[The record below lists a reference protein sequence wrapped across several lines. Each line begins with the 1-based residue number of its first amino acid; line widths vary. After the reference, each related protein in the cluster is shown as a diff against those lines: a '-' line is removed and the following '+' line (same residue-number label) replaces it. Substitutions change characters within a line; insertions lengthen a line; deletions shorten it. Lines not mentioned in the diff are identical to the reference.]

1 MPLFGIVQDSPFI
14 FLGQRAVRA
23 VRRAG
28 RGPIGPLDRLGAS
41 RISRTIKLN
50 FSGATVIFRR
60 GPLDNLL
67 NSPKGDVGRYLF
79 QRGTRILIAAKA
91 QAGVKTGRLKASIN
105 MRQYRSVGGQSLK
118 IGSPLSYALI
128 HHEGTRPHIITP
140 NRAEFLRFAS
150 RGRIV
155 YTRIVRHPG
164 TKPNKYLAD
173 NLYLIR

>member
-1 MPLFGIVQDSPFI
+1 MPLFGIVNDSPVI
-14 FLGQRAVRA
+14 FLGQRFARGL
-23 VRRAG
+23 RRG
-28 RGPIGPLDRLGAS
+28 DIRAS
-41 RISRTIKLN
+41 RVIPSPTRIS
-50 FSGATVIFRR
+50 FSKPMIVFRR

-67 NSPKGDVGRYLF
+67 NSPKGEVGRYLF
-79 QRGTRILIAAKA
+79 QRGTRILVAAKN
-91 QAGVKTGRLKASIN
+91 QVGVKTGRLKASIN

-140 NRAEFLRFAS
+140 DRAEFLRFSS
-150 RGRIV
+150 RGRMV

>member
-1 MPLFGIVQDSPFI
+1 MPLFGIVRDSPFI
-14 FLGQRAVRA
+14 FLGQRLA
-23 VRRAG
+23 RRVG
-28 RGPIGPLDRLGAS
+28 RSGITRGLPRSFPSPA
-41 RISRTIKLN
+41 RISFGTPLI
-50 FSGATVIFRR
+50 IFRR

-67 NSPKGDVGRYLF
+67 NSPKGEVGRYLAE
-79 QRGTRILIAAKA
+79 RGTRILIAAKN
-91 QAGVKTGRLKASIN
+91 QVGVKTGRLKASIN

-140 NRAEFLRFAS
+140 NRAEFLRFSS
-150 RGRIV
+150 RGRVV
-155 YTRIVRHPG
+155 YTRVVRHPG

>member
-1 MPLFGIVQDSPFI
+1 MPFFGIVRDSPFI
-14 FLGQRAVRA
+14 FLGQRYARGI
-23 VRRAG
+23 RRG
-28 RGPIGPLDRLGAS
+28 DIRPSRVVPSPTRLS
-41 RISRTIKLN
+41 FSKPTI
-50 FSGATVIFRR
+50 IFRR

-67 NSPKGDVGRYLF
+67 NSPRGEVGRYLF
-79 QRGTRILIAAKA
+79 QRGTRILIAAKS
-91 QAGVKTGRLKASIN
+91 QVGVKTGRLKASIN

-128 HHEGTRPHIITP
+128 HHEGTKPHIITP
-140 NRAEFLRFAS
+140 DRAEFLRFSS
-150 RGRIV
+150 RGRVV

>member
-1 MPLFGIVQDSPFI
+1 MPLFGIVRDSPFI
-14 FLGQRAVRA
+14 FLGQRYARGL
-23 VRRAG
+23 RRG
-28 RGPIGPLDRLGAS
+28 DIRPSRVIPSPIRLS
-41 RISRTIKLN
+41 
-50 FSGATVIFRR
+50 FSKPMIVFRR

-67 NSPKGDVGRYLF
+67 NSPRGEVGRYLF
-79 QRGTRILIAAKA
+79 ERGTRILVAAKS
-91 QAGVKTGRLKASIN
+91 QVGVKTGRLKASIN

-118 IGSPLSYALI
+118 IGSPLNYALI

-140 NRAEFLRFAS
+140 DRAEFLRFSS

>member
-1 MPLFGIVQDSPFI
+1 MPLFGIVRDSPFI
-14 FLGQRAVRA
+14 FLGQRYARGI
-23 VRRAG
+23 RRAG
-28 RGPIGPLDRLGAS
+28 RVPTGRGAARVFPS
-41 RISRTIKLN
+41 PARISFGKPL
-50 FSGATVIFRR
+50 VIFRR

-67 NSPKGDVGRYLF
+67 NSPRGEVGRYLF
-79 QRGTRILIAAKA
+79 ERGTRVLVAAKS
-91 QAGVKTGRLKASIN
+91 QVGVKTGRLKASIN

-140 NRAEFLRFAS
+140 DRAEFLRFSS
-150 RGRIV
+150 RGRVV
-155 YTRIVRHPG
+155 YTRVVRHPG